1 MGVGKG
7 VCVGAVVGIGVGDV
21 GIAVFVASVG
31 KGEGVMVAFRVGVSV
46 GMEVAVGLVGVKLG
60 KREAAV
66 MVLVGVRL
74 IVGVGEKNGVTVD
87 VIVTVEV
94 GGSTVGVSTNSLLHE
109 AGLSLPEL

>member
-31 KGEGVMVAFRVGVSV
+31 KGVMVAFRVGVSV

-74 IVGVGEKNGVTVD
+74 IVGVGVKNGVTVD